1 MERSILLQK
10 YIKELD
16 DRYSTKTLL
25 QFKAFPCKKFE
36 TQFHAS
42 LLMECIYHANIPSF
56 SYDKTKGAIKEGGA
70 RKCALIYSWYL
81 YDNE

>member
-25 QFKAFPCKKFE
+25 QFKASLCKKFE

-42 LLMECIYHANIPSF
+42 LLMECIPCKYTIF
-56 SYDKTKGAIKEGGA
+56 FI
-70 RKCALIYSWYL
+70 
-81 YDNE
+81 